1 MNKREALSME
11 MKEAKLHIIKD
22 PGVKGIKLD
31 MDATAAAAC
40 ALIGHVLCEIANNG
54 VDDFECVKALCISIL
69 EEAEENENAKD

>member
-1 MNKREALSME
+1 MSKKECLSEE

-31 MDATAAAAC
+31 MDATSAAAC

-54 VDDFECVKALCISIL
+54 PDDYECVKALCMSIL
-69 EEAEENENAKD
+69 DQAEENENAKD